1 MREEARKGL
10 RAGWYC
16 TGSVAE
22 IQGTAEVAG
31 LDGNIRIESAG
42 PVWRCVER
50 VGMDERSLVV
60 REALGAL
67 WIWHP
72 GQRGNCTTP
81 TSTFPLEGFDGFEVA
96 ALPPRS
102 VSTPIERA
110 FCDYFDHWHTRS
122 IHGIPVRD
130 SECWF
135 ENDRCGVEWRAR
147 MTPLHA
153 RDGLLGR
160 LRFIPSRSKATIYG
174 LGLAIDELS
183 HAGLSFM
190 NVQANTPVHGGHF
203 EMRVFLAT
211 KPLAGQRRI
220 TRQLLKFIISRI
232 DREIERDIHYW
243 KECETQVQP
252 IDFESRRDIARFRD
266 WCAQLG

>member
-1 MREEARKGL
+1 MREEERRGL

-22 IQGTAEVAG
+22 IHNSARVDSLAG
-31 LDGNIRIESAG
+31 NLRIERRGSA
-42 PVWRCVER
+42 WRCVEQL
-50 VGMDERSLVV
+50 GTAERPLVM

-67 WIWHP
+67 WVWYP
-72 GQRGNCTTP
+72 GQRG
-81 TSTFPLEGFDGFEVA
+81 TSTSPASAFPLEGFDAFEVA
-96 ALPPRS
+96 ALPARP
-102 VSTPIERA
+102 VFTPIERA

-122 IHGIPVRD
+122 VHGIPVRE

-135 ENDRCGVEWRAR
+135 ENDRCGVEWRAM

-153 RDGLLGR
+153 RDGFLGQ

-190 NVQANTPVHGGHF
+190 NVQANTPVREGHF

-211 KPLAGQRRI
+211 KPLAGPRWI
-220 TRQLLKFIISRI
+220 TRRLLEFIVSRI
-232 DREIERDIHYW
+232 DREIERDLHYW
-243 KECETQVQP
+243 KECETRLQAD
-252 IDFESRRDIARFRD
+252 DFESRRDIARFRD
-266 WCAQLG
+266 WCAQLA